1 MLDRVKIL
9 NLAHDTRR
17 DMGHDEQHE
26 DDDDQEPH
34 LCEGT
39 KPAKRSARIKR
50 SEQQRSLVESETT
63 PLTNQ
68 QHYEDTTNSLA
79 STNHAGA
86 SPMLSPVSNH
96 DEVDARGCQPAPNQ
110 RCYLDDKDHRL
121 GVSSSSQFNR
131 EQGWISRSSQA
142 RCMVVSNWGT

>member
-86 SPMLSPVSNH
+86 SPMLSPFSNH
-96 DEVDARGCQPAPNQ
+96 DEKDARFL
-110 RCYLDDKDHRL
+110 RRL
-121 GVSSSSQFNR
+121 RGSCVWPSPLSSKMLSFGIYRRNFQ
-131 EQGWISRSSQA
+131 
-142 RCMVVSNWGT
+142 